1 MSLYVISDPHLSFGT
16 DKPMDIFRG
25 WTDYEKRL
33 ESQWRALITDD
44 DFVVIPGDISWAMS
58 LEEAKKDFEF
68 LNALP
73 GTKIIGKGN
82 HDYWWGT
89 LRKMQMFLDEN
100 NFNTIKFL
108 FNNAYRC
115 GDYAVC
121 GTRGWFF
128 DSESEDV
135 EKVLK
140 RESGRLLT
148 SIKAAKELG
157 GTPVAFLHYPAV
169 YDGKVCDEI
178 FSVLKSEGIT
188 RCYFGH
194 IHAERTGRFSLFEYD
209 NIKFSLVS
217 ADFLEFCP
225 KKVML

>member
-1 MSLYVISDPHLSFGT
+1 MSLYVLSDPHLSFGV
-16 DKPMDIFRG
+16 DKPMDIFKG
-25 WTDYEKRL
+25 WTDYESRL
-33 ESQWRALITDD
+33 ASNWKALITDD

-68 LNALP
+68 LNSLP

-89 LRKMQMFLDEN
+89 LRKMQSFLDEN
-100 NFNTIKFL
+100 NFNTVRFL

-115 GDYAVC
+115 GEYAVC

-128 DSESEDV
+128 DSQSEDV

-140 RESGRLLT
+140 REAGRLRT

-169 YDGKVCDEI
+169 YDEKVCEEI
-178 FSVLKSEGIT
+178 FSVLKEEGIT

-194 IHAERTGRFSLFEYD
+194 IHADRTGRFSTFEYD
-209 NIKFSLVS
+209 SVKFSLVS

-225 KKVML
+225 KKVMI